1 MREGGRP
8 SGPDSDEK
16 RQTIPQR
23 SFGNCRWC
31 ATTDVRLQYL
41 MCTKCFWVADMVPS
55 KVSVLLSRPE
65 IKKRLR
71 EAGPT
76 IKNVV
81 PELRTFVLDP
91 KMRFPP
97 DLSSHQHWD
106 RMLTQCAKV
115 ISDADLHKES
125 VDLKNQSLEIP
136 PRQELRAKI
145 GLERLLYFI
154 LKVAVLC
161 KKIDLKG
168 DEEGFCVVCWK
179 PTPTEKHML
188 CTQCRSDLIREVQID
203 EKPEDTEPKV
213 YKGMA
218 TRDIV
223 LKDRRR

>member
-1 MREGGRP
+1 M
-8 SGPDSDEK
+8 
-16 RQTIPQR
+16 I
-23 SFGNCRWC
+23 
-31 ATTDVRLQYL
+31 
-41 MCTKCFWVADMVPS
+41 PS
-55 KVSVLLSRPE
+55 KVGVLLSRPE
-65 IKKRLR
+65 VKKLLR
-71 EAGPT
+71 ETGPT
-76 IKNVV
+76 FKNVV
-81 PELRTFVLDP
+81 PELRKFVLDP

-97 DLSSHQHWD
+97 DHSSHQHWD

-115 ISDADLHKES
+115 IAESDIHKQIADLENEGS
-125 VDLKNQSLEIP
+125 EIP
-136 PRQELRAKI
+136 SQGELREKI
-145 GLERLLYFI
+145 GLERLLHFI

-203 EKPEDTEPKV
+203 EKPEDTEPRG